1 LALGHQE
8 CDGSNDPCTG
18 ECTPTGGSNEQICKH
33 GNYTCNLTCSQENG
47 KQTCM
52 AKKCNLEYS
61 GNNSSQRCIGEVERC
76 KMDCNR
82 GDCDQLCNGKEY
94 CIMQCSGKKC
104 TQRCNGPAKGCKMN
118 CSGEECNQYCNA
130 EEDCD
135 MQCSGEN
142 CTQRY
147 NGQVKRC
154 NMKCSGRECKQY
166 CKGKESC
173 KMQCSDGEVCNQLCN
188 GEGDC
193 ILRCNGEGCDQRCSG
208 QAKGC
213 NVTCSGKRCNQCC
226 NAQVKS
232 CNMQCSGKNCTQDCK
247 RQLDK
252 CNMQCNGII
261 CEQTCHAHTC
271 NMTRYGPRNR
281 LTKQICRS
289 GNGTCYQHIMMQCS
303 MGSFDINCYR
313 SGRCI
318 ASKRLNSDCSP
329 SILYTS
335 NVVKSASITTIQV
348 NASVSEFSRI
358 EISRNSS
365 MQEAISLLE
374 DFTDRYI
381 NFSKSHKGELGVG
394 EVKAV
399 TESVFRVAVAFEE
412 FALNYGK
419 YHLSGTEP
427 SKTIVRQK
435 MVLSIQKGYR
445 QNTTDFSLE
454 ENELQATIN
463 ISSANFA
470 ENGSVV
476 IGCVYRELHE
486 LLQTNQDIEKENGNS
501 RYVNTR
507 IVTVALDPA
516 PEKLQQDVI
525 LKFKN
530 LKVDEGE
537 KHCMFW
543 SGLSKSPDGFSGDGC
558 YVDPIKSNSEDTV
571 CKCNHLTHFAVLV
584 DFSGGPELSSKDVT
598 ILEII
603 TYVGLCLS
611 IIGILSTITL
621 YFLLTDIRQPLSQ
634 IRLSLSVS
642 LGAGQIIF
650 LAGIK
655 ATEKTAICV
664 TVAAIM
670 QYFLMAAFCWMLVEG
685 IYLYLFVVKV
695 YNINTKM
702 HMYHVISWGLPV
714 IMVATSLSIAA
725 EKDGI
730 QSYTSDEY
738 CWMSSNDNLIWTFVA
753 FVIIIEVVNQH
764 FDTRSS
770 HKGDGQNAANRRQ
783 ADSANTG
790 FLIFALHCVRNSQ
803 IRERFKRKVSTV
815 FPSATNGNSTKKNS
829 HVNMSDFA
837 M

>member
-1 LALGHQE
+1 
-8 CDGSNDPCTG
+8 
-18 ECTPTGGSNEQICKH
+18 
-33 GNYTCNLTCSQENG
+33 
-47 KQTCM
+47 M

-348 NASVSEFSRI
+348 IATPTSTVQAPLLSSSPKSFLVLVPSPSSLSSSLSFSLPPSLSSSSFPPRTTPLSPLESIEKLVNASVSEFSRI

-621 YFLLTDIRQPLSQ
+621 YFLLT
-634 IRLSLSVS
+634 
-642 LGAGQIIF
+642 
-650 LAGIK
+650 
-655 ATEKTAICV
+655 
-664 TVAAIM
+664 
-670 QYFLMAAFCWMLVEG
+670 
-685 IYLYLFVVKV
+685 
-695 YNINTKM
+695 
-702 HMYHVISWGLPV
+702 
-714 IMVATSLSIAA
+714 
-725 EKDGI
+725 
-730 QSYTSDEY
+730 
-738 CWMSSNDNLIWTFVA
+738 
-753 FVIIIEVVNQH
+753 
-764 FDTRSS
+764 
-770 HKGDGQNAANRRQ
+770 
-783 ADSANTG
+783 
-790 FLIFALHCVRNSQ
+790 
-803 IRERFKRKVSTV
+803 
-815 FPSATNGNSTKKNS
+815 
-829 HVNMSDFA
+829 
-837 M
+837 

>member
-1 LALGHQE
+1 MSQLYYFHHHDYLSGLALGHQE

-18 ECTPTGGSNEQICKH
+18 ECTPTGGSNKQICKH

-213 NVTCSGKRCNQCC
+213 NVTCSGKRCNQRC

-348 NASVSEFSRI
+348 I
-358 EISRNSS
+358 
-365 MQEAISLLE
+365 
-374 DFTDRYI
+374 
-381 NFSKSHKGELGVG
+381 
-394 EVKAV
+394 
-399 TESVFRVAVAFEE
+399 
-412 FALNYGK
+412 
-419 YHLSGTEP
+419 
-427 SKTIVRQK
+427 
-435 MVLSIQKGYR
+435 
-445 QNTTDFSLE
+445 
-454 ENELQATIN
+454 ATP
-463 ISSANFA
+463 
-470 ENGSVV
+470 
-476 IGCVYRELHE
+476 
-486 LLQTNQDIEKENGNS
+486 T
-501 RYVNTR
+501 
-507 IVTVALDPA
+507 
-516 PEKLQQDVI
+516 
-525 LKFKN
+525 
-530 LKVDEGE
+530 
-537 KHCMFW
+537 
-543 SGLSKSPDGFSGDGC
+543 
-558 YVDPIKSNSEDTV
+558 
-571 CKCNHLTHFAVLV
+571 
-584 DFSGGPELSSKDVT
+584 
-598 ILEII
+598 
-603 TYVGLCLS
+603 
-611 IIGILSTITL
+611 
-621 YFLLTDIRQPLSQ
+621 
-634 IRLSLSVS
+634 
-642 LGAGQIIF
+642 
-650 LAGIK
+650 
-655 ATEKTAICV
+655 
-664 TVAAIM
+664 
-670 QYFLMAAFCWMLVEG
+670 
-685 IYLYLFVVKV
+685 
-695 YNINTKM
+695 
-702 HMYHVISWGLPV
+702 
-714 IMVATSLSIAA
+714 
-725 EKDGI
+725 
-730 QSYTSDEY
+730 
-738 CWMSSNDNLIWTFVA
+738 
-753 FVIIIEVVNQH
+753 
-764 FDTRSS
+764 
-770 HKGDGQNAANRRQ
+770 
-783 ADSANTG
+783 
-790 FLIFALHCVRNSQ
+790 
-803 IRERFKRKVSTV
+803 STV
-815 FPSATNGNSTKKNS
+815 QGKQNYQAC
-829 HVNMSDFA
+829 SDCPRPK
-837 M
+837 MMKR